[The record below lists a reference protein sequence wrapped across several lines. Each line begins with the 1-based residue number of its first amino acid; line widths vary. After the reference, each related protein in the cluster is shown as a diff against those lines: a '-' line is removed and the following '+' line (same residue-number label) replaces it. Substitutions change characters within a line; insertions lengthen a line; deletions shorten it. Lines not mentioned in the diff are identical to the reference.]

1 ANFLKESM
9 GDVMEWMGKPKK
21 LLEKVIKD
29 MGVNFDFLG
38 GGTIPGELMTGMY
51 KKIKDGIV
59 DLFTSWFSEQGSG
72 DSGFLDLSHG
82 INFGFA
88 Q

>member
-1 ANFLKESM
+1 
-9 GDVMEWMGKPKK
+9 
-21 LLEKVIKD
+21 

-38 GGTIPGELMTGMY
+38 GGTIPGELMSGMY

-82 INFGFA
+82 INFICTNSRRSFSA
-88 Q
+88 RIPIP